1 MPGDAKGRP
10 HPAGNGWERL
20 QSMLAKSG
28 NPLVPHTRSRAG
40 RGIVPALRVE
50 RLVWVGGGFTA
61 ALPVVAIP
69 ILMGGVSLGQLTS
82 VALALV
88 NIMFLSRAG

>member
-1 MPGDAKGRP
+1 M
-10 HPAGNGWERL
+10 
-20 QSMLAKSG
+20 
-28 NPLVPHTRSRAG
+28 
-40 RGIVPALRVE
+40 RVE

-88 NIMFLSRAG
+88 NIMFLSLAG